1 MPTLAP
7 RFERQFFR
15 TLNSVVEPLVR
26 NGVLSS
32 RLTPGTLVVLES
44 TGYLSG
50 EARRTPLLATRISK
64 KYCLLSTFRGER
76 SFWIRN
82 LQARPEAILFL
93 GGRPKAATCRAL
105 VAEGASMP
113 EAELPGG
120 IQRLLAALDRL
131 ASKGW
136 AFALVELSDRH

>member
-1 MPTLAP
+1 MTTLAP
-7 RFERQFFR
+7 RYERQFFR
-15 TLNSVVEPLVR
+15 SLNSVVEPLVR
-26 NGVLSS
+26 TGVLSS

-50 EARRTPLLATRISK
+50 EPRRTPLLATRIG

-82 LQARPEAILFL
+82 LEARPQAILFL
-93 GGRPKAATCRAL
+93 GGRPRAATCRAL
-105 VAEGASMP
+105 IAPGMEYDYDA
-113 EAELPGG
+113 LPG
-120 IQRLLAALDRL
+120 ALKAVAGTLESLTAR
-131 ASKGW
+131 GW